1 MTTDWIHPVTQLALG
16 LGVTAIALS
25 AAFAAMRRLQRRQ
38 GGRVGLSILGAIAV
52 GTRERVVLLEAEGV
66 RLLIGVTPNTITLLQ
81 RLPDRPSPFAD
92 QLAAAIDEAHSDR
105 SSPPPSP
112 QEGAQP

>member
-16 LGVTAIALS
+16 LGVTAIALW
-25 AAFAAMRRLQRRQ
+25 AAFAALRRLQRRQ

-66 RLLIGVTPNTITLLQ
+66 RLLLGVTPNTITLLQ
-81 RLPDRPSPFAD
+81 RLPDRPSSFAD
-92 QLAAAIDEAHSDR
+92 RLAAAIDEGNTDPP
-105 SSPPPSP
+105 SPPPAAK
-112 QEGAQP
+112 QGANQ

>member
-1 MTTDWIHPVTQLALG
+1 MTTDWIHPIAQLALG
-16 LGVTAIALS
+16 LGITAFALW
-25 AAFAAMRRLQRRQ
+25 AAFTLLRRLQRRQ

-81 RLPDRPSPFAD
+81 RLPERSSFAD
-92 QLAAAIDEAHSDR
+92 RLAAAIDEDGLDR
-105 SSPPPSP
+105 PSTPPSP
-112 QEGAQP
+112 PEGANP

>member
-16 LGVTAIALS
+16 LGVTAIALW
-25 AAFAAMRRLQRRQ
+25 AAFAALRRLQRRQ

-81 RLPDRPSPFAD
+81 RLPDRPSPFAER
-92 QLAAAIDEAHSDR
+92 LAAAIDEERVDR
-105 SSPPPSP
+105 HPTPPST
-112 QEGAQP
+112 QEGAHQ